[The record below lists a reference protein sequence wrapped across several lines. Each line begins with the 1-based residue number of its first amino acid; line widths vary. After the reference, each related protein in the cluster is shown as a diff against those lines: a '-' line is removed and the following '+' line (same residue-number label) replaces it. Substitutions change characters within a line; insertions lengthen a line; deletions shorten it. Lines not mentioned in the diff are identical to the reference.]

1 MKIYVNILVLA
12 VAVMFSSCKDWL
24 DVTPEGQATEGEMF
38 SSGNGY
44 RSVLNGL
51 YKAMGDPQL
60 YGMELTYGMIDC
72 MPKYMIWR
80 PTEPF
85 QMKSIKMLKNLII
98 EVPVC
103 PERLKGCG
111 LRLIIL

>member
-72 MPKYMIWR
+72 MAQIYD
-80 PTEPF
+80 
-85 QMKSIKMLKNLII
+85 
-98 EVPVC
+98 
-103 PERLKGCG
+103 
-111 LRLIIL
+111 